1 MKQYNFKINGNEYNV
16 TINSVEGNVADVTVV
31 ANYKVELGNGTAPI
45 SVQPAQTAAPAVQSA
60 PAAAPAAPAQAP
72 APAPTPAPAPAPA
85 PAAAPA
91 ASGAGKPVTSPLPG
105 VIVEISVK
113 VGDSVKAGQQ
123 VAVLEAMKMENA
135 IEADHAGTVTAV
147 HVNKGDS
154 VLEGV
159 PIVTIA

>member
-72 APAPTPAPAPAPA
+72 APAPAPAAAP
-85 PAAAPA
+85 AAPA

>member
-16 TINSVEGNVADVTVV
+16 TINSVDGNVADVTVT
-31 ANYKVELGNGTAPI
+31 ASYKVELGNGTSPI
-45 SVQPAQTAAPAVQSA
+45 NVQSA
-60 PAAAPAAPAQAP
+60 APSQASAPAPAQVQAAAP
-72 APAPTPAPAPAPA
+72 APAP
-85 PAAAPA
+85 APA
-91 ASGAGKPVTSPLPG
+91 ASGAGKPVTAPLPG

-113 VGDSVKAGQQ
+113 VGDTVTAGQQ

-135 IEADHAGTVTAV
+135 IEADRNGTVTAI

>member
-16 TINSVEGNVADVTVV
+16 TINSVDGNVADVTVV
-31 ANYKVELGNGTAPI
+31 ASYKVELGNGTAPI
-45 SVQPAQTAAPAVQSA
+45 SVQSAPASQAAPAPAPQAAAPVQTA
-60 PAAAPAAPAQAP
+60 PAQAAPAAPAPQS
-72 APAPTPAPAPAPA
+72 APA
-85 PAAAPA
+85 PAA
-91 ASGAGKPVTSPLPG
+91 SGNGKPVTSPLPG
-105 VIVEISVK
+105 VIVDITVK

-135 IEADHAGTVTAV
+135 IEADHAGTVTAIL
-147 HVNKGDS
+147 VNKGDS